1 MSMSGP
7 PKSNPP
13 FNTNPDPRPAVPLVD
28 TPIPRRLHKKKSIL
42 HSHDATRPASS
53 AAMGDINITPLID
66 VMLVLLIIFMVVT
79 PLAQKGLDIALPQ
92 TSTQAQPAQPQ
103 QNNQVVLG
111 MEDSPSGAVIT
122 VNKSPVSN
130 MEELDQRLKDIF
142 QTRSDKTM
150 FVRADGKIPYGRV
163 VEAMDVAKG
172 AGVER
177 IGIISEKMIEQ
188 SGGAPAAG
196 PSNP

>member
-1 MSMSGP
+1 MSNTPKSGP
-7 PKSNPP
+7 PY
-13 FNTNPDPRPAVPLVD
+13 NTTGDPRPAVPLVD
-28 TPIPRRLHKKKSIL
+28 TPIPHGHKKKSAV
-42 HSHDATRPASS
+42 HSHDAFRPAHNE
-53 AAMGDINITPLID
+53 AVADINITPLID

-92 TSTQAQPAQPQ
+92 ASTQTTPQPQ
-103 QNNQVVLG
+103 TTSNQVVLG
-111 MEDSPSGAVIT
+111 IEDSPSGPVIT

-142 QTRSDKTM
+142 QTRSDKTI
-150 FVRADGKIPYGRV
+150 FVRASGKVLYGRV
-163 VEAMDVAKG
+163 VEAMDIAKG

-188 SGGAPAAG
+188 AGGAPAG
-196 PSNP
+196 PATP

>member
-1 MSMSGP
+1 MSGP
-7 PKSNPP
+7 PKINPP
-13 FNTNPDPRPAVPLVD
+13 YPVTQDARSPVPLVD
-28 TPIPRRLHKKKSIL
+28 TPIPHRHKKKSIL
-42 HSHDATRPASS
+42 HSHDATRPATSD
-53 AAMGDINITPLID
+53 AMTDINITPLID

-92 TSTQAQPAQPQ
+92 ASTQNTPQPQ
-103 QNNQVVLG
+103 TPSNQVVLG

-130 MEELDQRLKDIF
+130 MEDLDQRLKDIF
-142 QTRSDKTM
+142 QTRSDKTL

-196 PSNP
+196 PGTP

>member
-1 MSMSGP
+1 MSDP
-7 PKSNPP
+7 LKPNPP
-13 FNTNPDPRPAVPLVD
+13 YDTTADPRPRVPLVD
-28 TPIPRRLHKKKSIL
+28 TPIPRAGHRKKAVL
-42 HSHDATRPASS
+42 HSHDASRPASS
-53 AAMGDINITPLID
+53 EAMGDINITPLID

-79 PLAQKGLDIALPQ
+79 PLTQKGLDIALPQ
-92 TSTQAQPAQPQ
+92 TSTQPQQPQ
-103 QNNQVVLG
+103 QQQQSNQVVLG
-111 MEDSPSGAVIT
+111 MEDSPSGPLVT

-130 MEELDQRLKDIF
+130 MEDLDQRLKDIF

-177 IGIISEKMIEQ
+177 IGIISEKMVEQ
-188 SGGAPAAG
+188 AGGAPAAG
-196 PSNP
+196 STP